1 MPTMEIRI
9 TNYVSIDPDYV
20 WWNRYANAPI
30 LYNVDTGRPRA
41 GSYDALEDRG
51 PIFMGDDYFVRIE
64 QQWHGDSLT
73 VYWVVFNVDWSTYA
87 GEYREGSITARYAI
101 QQIEVSRSDSDV
113 IYTVDVPSEVEGLIL
128 TAKRLSY
135 KAGHFRWP
143 PESVVIEPHYYLEEY
158 NTGVYQYID
167 SGPTRPYQDF
177 TLTIDLEKERNVQL
191 SVIWPGRTL
200 FFGSNMPYSPSPF
213 SDSISEYR
221 LFDLTHSS
229 DLFWTNRVLCEETA
243 T

>member
-135 KAGHFRWP
+135 KAGRFRWP

>member
-20 WWNRYANAPI
+20 WWNRNANAPI
-30 LYNVDTGRPRA
+30 LYHVDTGRPRA

-213 SDSISEYR
+213 SESINEYR

>member
-30 LYNVDTGRPRA
+30 LYHVDTGRPRA
-41 GSYDALEDRG
+41 GSYGALEDRG

-135 KAGHFRWP
+135 KAGYFRSP
-143 PESVVIEPHYYLEEY
+143 PESVVIEQHHYREEY
-158 NTGVYQYID
+158 NTGVYQYIN
-167 SGPTRPYQDF
+167 SGPTTPYQDF
-177 TLTIDLEKERNVQL
+177 TLAIDLEKERNVQL

-213 SDSISEYR
+213 SDSIDEYR

>member
-1 MPTMEIRI
+1 MSTMEIRI

-20 WWNRYANAPI
+20 WWNKYANAPI
-30 LYNVDTGRPRA
+30 LYNVDTGTALP
-41 GSYDALEDRG
+41 GEYGALEDRG

-64 QQWHGDSLT
+64 QDLQGDSLT
-73 VYWVVFNVDWSTYA
+73 VHWVVFNVDWSTYA

-101 QQIEVSRSDSDV
+101 QHIEVSRSDSDV

-135 KAGHFRWP
+135 QACYFRSF
-143 PESVVIEPHYYLEEY
+143 PESVVIDQHYYLEEY
-158 NTGVYQYID
+158 STGVYQYID
-167 SGPTRPYQDF
+167 SGPTTPYQDF
-177 TLTIDLEKERNVQL
+177 ILTIDLEKERNVQL

-213 SDSISEYR
+213 SNAIYEYR

>member
-9 TNYVSIDPDYV
+9 TNYVSIDSDYV

-30 LYNVDTGRPRA
+30 LYNVDTGAPLP
-41 GSYDALEDRG
+41 GGYGTLESHG

-64 QQWHGDSLT
+64 EHLQGASLT
-73 VYWVVFNVDWSTYA
+73 VQWVVFNVDWSTYA
-87 GEYREGSITARYAI
+87 SEDREGDIVARYAI

-135 KAGHFRWP
+135 KAWNVRWP
-143 PESVVIEPHYYLEEY
+143 PERVVIEHNHYREEY
-158 NTGVYQYID
+158 STGIYQYIN
-167 SGPTRPYQDF
+167 SGPTTPYQEF
-177 TLTIDLEKERNVQL
+177 TFTIDLEKERNVQL

-213 SDSISEYR
+213 SDSIDKYR

>member
-30 LYNVDTGRPRA
+30 LYNVDTGAPLP
-41 GSYDALEDRG
+41 GSYGALESRG

-64 QQWHGDSLT
+64 QHRKGASLT
-73 VYWVVFNVDWSTYA
+73 VQWVVFNVDWSTYA
-87 GEYREGSITARYAI
+87 GEYREGDIVARYAI
-101 QQIEVSRSDSDV
+101 QQIEVFRSDSDV

-135 KAGHFRWP
+135 KAGYFRWP
-143 PESVVIEPHYYLEEY
+143 PESVVLEHHSYREEY
-158 NTGVYQYID
+158 STGIYQYID
-167 SGPTRPYQDF
+167 SGPTTPYQEF
-177 TLTIDLEKERNVQL
+177 TLTIDLEKERNAQL
-191 SVIWPGRTL
+191 SVIWPDRTL

-213 SDSISEYR
+213 SDSIDEYR
-221 LFDLTHSS
+221 LFDLTRSS
-229 DLFWTNRVLCEETA
+229 DLFWTQRKLCEESA

>member
-30 LYNVDTGRPRA
+30 LYNVDTGAPLP
-41 GSYDALEDRG
+41 GSYGALESRG

-64 QQWHGDSLT
+64 QHLQGASLT
-73 VYWVVFNVDWSTYA
+73 VQWVVFNVDWSTYA
-87 GEYREGSITARYAI
+87 GEYREGNIVARYAI
-101 QQIEVSRSDSDV
+101 QQIEVYRSDSDV

-135 KAGHFRWP
+135 KAWNVRSP
-143 PESVVIEPHYYLEEY
+143 PESVVLEHHHYLEEY
-158 NTGVYQYID
+158 STGIYQYIN
-167 SGPTRPYQDF
+167 SGPTTPYQEF
-177 TLTIDLEKERNVQL
+177 TLTIDMEKERNVQL

-213 SDSISEYR
+213 ASSIEEYR
-221 LFDLTHSS
+221 LFDLTPSS
-229 DLFWTNRVLCEETA
+229 DLFWTSRVLCEETA